1 MVSVSK
7 KQPYMVDKST
17 QVSSIY
23 IAYIFLIVYWS
34 RMGLLGGRDKNDEA
48 LLLFWRPAPGVCSQ
62 HLEE

>member
-1 MVSVSK
+1 
-7 KQPYMVDKST
+7 MVDKST